1 MNVAVLGSTGL
12 LGQAVMRSAARR
24 GLRATGIARHR
35 APVSVDATNAADL
48 CRALDSIAPDVVINA
63 AADVNLAG
71 CERDPGAAYLVNAG
85 VAATL
90 ADYCGVNGIWLCHVS
105 TDHYFTGDADRL
117 HAEHEPVRLL
127 NEYARTK
134 YAGEALAL
142 TCATSLVVRTN
153 IVGFRGWRAQ
163 PTFVEWAI
171 AALKSG
177 DAITLFDDFYT
188 SSIDVPAFS
197 EALFDLLE
205 RGATGVLNVAGRTAS
220 SKAQFVVALA
230 RRLELPAAQCRI
242 GSVRTLD
249 GARRAES
256 LGLDV
261 TLAERA
267 LGYALPDAASVIQSL
282 AEQYRSQSHGL

>member
-1 MNVAVLGSTGL
+1 MNIAVLGSTGL

-24 GLRATGIARHR
+24 GLRATGMARRR

-48 CRALDSIAPDVVINA
+48 RRALDLISPDVVINA
-63 AADVNLAG
+63 AADVNLDS

-85 VAATL
+85 VVATL
-90 ADYCGVNGIWLCHVS
+90 ADYCGVNGTWLCHVS

-142 TCATSLVVRTN
+142 TSTTSLVVRTN
-153 IVGFRGWRAQ
+153 IVGFRAWSAQ

-171 AALKSG
+171 AALRSG
-177 DAITLFDDFYT
+177 DPITLFGDFYT
-188 SSIDVPAFS
+188 SSIDVLAFS
-197 EALFDLLE
+197 EILFDLLE
-205 RGATGVLNVAGRTAS
+205 RGASGVLNVAARTAS

-230 RRLELPAAQCRI
+230 RQLELPVAQCRI
-242 GSVRTLD
+242 GSVRALKGT
-249 GARRAES
+249 RRAES

-261 TLAERA
+261 ALAERT
-267 LGYALPDAASVIQSL
+267 LGYALPDAESVIQSL
-282 AEQYRSQSHGL
+282 AEQYRSQ